1 MKVLEREKSNHG
13 SPKRNGGVESAD
25 AQQALW
31 YRRAMEQLITVV
43 QELSLARNIETIMSI
58 VRRAAK
64 DLTGADGA
72 TFVLREGDQCY
83 YAEENA
89 ISPLWKGRRF
99 PMDVCI
105 SGWVMLNRQ
114 AAVIEDIYA
123 DPRIPAE
130 AYRPTF
136 VRSLAMVPI
145 RTMDPIG
152 AIGNYWAKQCRPN
165 AAIVRLLQALA
176 DTTAVAMENV
186 RVYGE
191 LEERVCQR
199 TVELEVANRKLRREV
214 AERVRTEAEVRRLS
228 LTDEL
233 TGLYNR
239 RGFLLLGEQQ
249 LRIAR
254 RTNAA
259 GWLVFADLDGLKKVN
274 DAFGHE
280 VGDEMITETA
290 LLLRENF
297 RDVDVIGRLG
307 GDEFVVFAI
316 SPEDR
321 SETIRARLQAAMDR
335 LNKARAYQYQLS
347 MSIGI
352 VHCDPQAAIPL
363 SELLT
368 QADEAMYCEKRAKRG
383 AEHLPAARH

>member
-1 MKVLEREKSNHG
+1 MKVFEDEQSNQS
-13 SPKRNGGVESAD
+13 SPKRNDGVETAN
-25 AQQALW
+25 AQQALR
-31 YRRAMEQLITVV
+31 YRHAMEQLITVV

-58 VRRAAK
+58 VRRAARE
-64 DLTGADGA
+64 LTGADGA
-72 TFVLREGDQCY
+72 TFVLRDGDQCY

-152 AIGNYWAKQCRPN
+152 AIGNYWAKQCRPSP
-165 AAIVRLLQALA
+165 AVVKLLQALA
-176 DTTAVAMENV
+176 DSTAVAMENV

-191 LEERVCQR
+191 LEERVRQR
-199 TVELEVANRKLRREV
+199 TVELEAANRKLSREV
-214 AERVRTEAEVRRLS
+214 AERIKTEAEVRRLS

-254 RTNAA
+254 RTNTA

-280 VGDEMITETA
+280 AGDEMIIETA
-290 LLLRENF
+290 RLLRENF
-297 RDVDVIGRLG
+297 RETDVIGRLG

-316 SPEDR
+316 SPDDR
-321 SETIRARLQAAMDR
+321 SETIRARLQAAINR
-335 LNKARAYQYQLS
+335 LNRAHAHRYQLS

-352 VHCDPQAAIPL
+352 VQCEPQAADPMA
-363 SELLT
+363 ELLV
-368 QADEAMYCEKRAKRG
+368 QADEAMYCEKHAKRG
-383 AEHLPAARH
+383 EEHLPVARH

>member
-1 MKVLEREKSNHG
+1 MKVFEREQSNQG
-13 SPKRNGGVESAD
+13 SPKRNGGVESAE
-25 AQQALW
+25 ARQALK

-58 VRRAAK
+58 VRRAAR

-72 TFVLREGDQCY
+72 SFVLREGDQCY

-114 AAVIEDIYA
+114 ATVIEDIYA

-152 AIGNYWAKQCRPN
+152 AIGNYWAKQCRPSP
-165 AAIVRLLQALA
+165 AVVKLLQALA
-176 DTTAVAMENV
+176 DSTAVAMENV

-191 LEERVCQR
+191 LEERVRQR
-199 TVELEVANRKLRREV
+199 TVELEAANRKLSREV
-214 AERVRTEAEVRRLS
+214 AERIKTEAEVRRLS

-254 RTNAA
+254 RTNTA

-274 DAFGHE
+274 DVFGHE
-280 VGDEMITETA
+280 AGDEMITETA
-290 LLLRENF
+290 RLLREIF
-297 RDVDVIGRLG
+297 RETDVIGRLG

-316 SPEDR
+316 SPDDR
-321 SETIRARLQAAMDR
+321 SEAIRARLQAAMDR
-335 LNKARAYQYQLS
+335 LNKAHAYQYQLS

-352 VHCDPQAAIPL
+352 VHCEPQAAVPL
-363 SELLT
+363 AELLA
-368 QADEAMYCEKRAKRG
+368 QADEAMYCEKHAKRG
-383 AEHLPAARH
+383 EERLPAARH

>member
-1 MKVLEREKSNHG
+1 MKVLECEKSNHG
-13 SPKRNGGVESAD
+13 SPKRSGGVESAD
-25 AQQALW
+25 TPQELW

-58 VRRAAK
+58 VQRAARE
-64 DLTGADGA
+64 LTGADGA
-72 TFVLREGDQCY
+72 TFVLREGNQCY

-114 AAVIEDIYA
+114 ATVIEDIYT

-152 AIGNYWAKQCRPN
+152 AIGNYWAKRCRPDP
-165 AAIVRLLQALA
+165 AIVKLLQAMA

-191 LEERVCQR
+191 LEERVRQR
-199 TVELEVANRKLRREV
+199 TAELEVANRKLSREV
-214 AERVRTEAEVRRLS
+214 AERIRTEAEVRRLS

-254 RTNAA
+254 RTNTA

-280 VGDEMITETA
+280 AGDEMIAETA
-290 LLLRENF
+290 RLLGENF
-297 RDVDVIGRLG
+297 RDADVIGRLG

-316 SPEDR
+316 SPDDR
-321 SETIRARLQAAMDR
+321 SETIRTRLQAAMDR
-335 LNKARAYQYQLS
+335 LNKAHAYQYRLS

-352 VHCDPQAAIPL
+352 VHCDPRAAIPL

-368 QADEAMYCEKRAKRG
+368 QADEAMYREKRAKRG